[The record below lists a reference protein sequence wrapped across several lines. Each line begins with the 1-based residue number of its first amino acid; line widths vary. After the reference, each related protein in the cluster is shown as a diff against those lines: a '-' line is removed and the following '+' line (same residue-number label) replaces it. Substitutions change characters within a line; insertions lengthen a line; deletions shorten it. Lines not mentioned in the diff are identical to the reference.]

1 MSMTFNDRADVVGDP
16 SGVDAYRENGNERRA
31 QMSKGDRAL
40 RKRAEQIARNRTD
53 AANTHL
59 KSLINKPED
68 EIRTDLTRW
77 LRTNGWKFT
86 PKEMD
91 EWVADLAK
99 GEVPKL
105 TSRVTG

>member
-1 MSMTFNDRADVVGDP
+1 MVGAKDP
-16 SGVDAYRENGNERRA
+16 SAVGAYRENGNERREE
-31 QMSKGDRAL
+31 MSTGDRAL
-40 RKRAEQIARNRTD
+40 RKRAEQIARNRAD
-53 AANTHL
+53 AADTHL

-86 PKEMD
+86 PKQMD
-91 EWVADLAK
+91 EWVAELAK

-105 TSRVTG
+105 TSRAT